1 MRYLVCKVDAD
12 PCPSD
17 QVASVPFLETVDFTS
32 MGITPDALLYV
43 FSWGFASVLTFY
55 LLGLGVAYAVGII
68 RKV

>member
-17 QVASVPFLETVDFTS
+17 QVASVPFLDTVDFTS
-32 MGITPDALLYV
+32 MGITPEVLLYV
-43 FSWGFASVLTFY
+43 YGWGFASVLTFY
-55 LLGLGVAYAVGII
+55 LLGLAVAYALGMI